1 MDNTAITHALK
12 LIQHIISFTEQITA
26 LCLGTEAALQPFA
39 WGPFYTEKITT
50 GSTKMRKKN
59 TL

>member
-39 WGPFYTEKITT
+39 WGPFYTEK
-50 GSTKMRKKN
+50 SPLEAQK
-59 TL
+59 